1 MHSGLPSCC
10 EDCLHVRAERAD
22 PRVRQARR
30 DRWTAGTGCTSRSG
44 DARVE
49 ARGVEQI
56 ARSLFT
62 FCNQRRNRIR
72 CLFFDG
78 SGFWLATERLE
89 GPTYQWPK
97 DPAAVMQMS
106 VAQLRLLLEGFE
118 LKSRRGWRRYEHRLA
133 PGSPSAE
140 AIATRSLKTTVDP
153 Q

>member
-1 MHSGLPSCC
+1 MFGLSEQTRVFIKPGGTDGRLGLDALRALVTHVLKQEVLSG
-10 EDCLHVRAERAD
+10 
-22 PRVRQARR
+22 
-30 DRWTAGTGCTSRSG
+30 
-44 DARVE
+44 
-49 ARGVEQI
+49 
-56 ARSLFT
+56 SLFT

-78 SGFWLATERLE
+78 SGFWLATKRLE
-89 GPTYQWPK
+89 GATYQWPK

-133 PGSPSAE
+133 PGSTSAE

-153 Q
+153 R

>member
-1 MHSGLPSCC
+1 VFVKPGATDGRLGL
-10 EDCLHVRAERAD
+10 DALR
-22 PRVRQARR
+22 
-30 DRWTAGTGCTSRSG
+30 
-44 DARVE
+44 ARVTPVLKQE
-49 ARGVEQI
+49 VLSGSV
-56 ARSLFT
+56 FT

-78 SGFWLATERLE
+78 SGFWLATKRLE
-89 GPTYQWPK
+89 GATYQWPK

>member
-1 MHSGLPSCC
+1 MNTTRVFVKPGATDGRLGLDALRGLVTHVLKQEVLSG
-10 EDCLHVRAERAD
+10 
-22 PRVRQARR
+22 
-30 DRWTAGTGCTSRSG
+30 
-44 DARVE
+44 
-49 ARGVEQI
+49 
-56 ARSLFT
+56 SLFT

-78 SGFWLATERLE
+78 SGFWLATKRLE
-89 GPTYQWPK
+89 GATYQWPK

-133 PGSPSAE
+133 PGSASAE

-153 Q
+153 R